1 MDAARRSWVAD
12 WKPAT
17 QSPNDPPIVSH
28 SATKKVN
35 DNKKQSFGSFL
46 ASVSNLTSNNIAV
59 PPTQGLVDELA
70 KYLALPQEH
79 DTDLDVL
86 AWWRLNKT
94 QFPILSKMARQFLAA
109 PATSAGPERLFRLA
123 GRMHDDMKK
132 QQVRAQCNI
141 HSWPL

>member
-1 MDAARRSWVAD
+1 M
-12 WKPAT
+12 
-17 QSPNDPPIVSH
+17 
-28 SATKKVN
+28 N

-132 QQVRAQCNI
+132 ATSEGTMQHTLMAAVNNDY
-141 HSWPL
+141 